1 MTTTQLVLRSTT
13 YHWRTNLAVV
23 LGVAAAVSVL
33 SGALLVGDSVRGS
46 LRDLAIGR
54 LGRTEQV
61 VSSVGFFREAL
72 ARDIHDASQNVT
84 TAPLIVATGFVTHD
98 TSGRRS
104 ADVVVYGVDDR
115 FWAFHG
121 QSDHP
126 GVLVSPP
133 LASELGAAANDTLLL
148 RLQKPSAIPVESLF
162 GRKDEIARTVRLTVT
177 AILPREQLGEFSL
190 QPRQA
195 EIRALFVPLAEIQRD
210 LGVTARVNTI
220 LASGGDDETLGAT
233 VRRVVTLEDLSA
245 TVAITDGPAV
255 VVESSAGIVS
265 DPLYAA
271 AVRAGT
277 AEGFKAIPVFTYLA
291 STIRKGDRQIP
302 YSLVTATNLEQAGL
316 SAGNSA
322 GGTQQGDSIVLNDW
336 AAHELQAVPGDEITL
351 EYFLWDGSAGLTTHA
366 GVFRLTRIVPIEGF
380 AADRRLAPAYP
391 GITAANSLSDWDPPF
406 PVDLSRVRPQDE
418 AYWKQYRTTPKAFI
432 EFERGRELW
441 KTRYGAATSVRFDV
455 RSGSDAAAAASRLRA
470 AMRPALQP
478 QAAGLTISAARRD
491 ALAASTG
498 ATDFGAY
505 FTVLQFFHRGI
516 GAAPGL
522 AVLSSR
528 HRAAAPA
535 SRDSTSLRV
544 HDCAGA
550 GSAGLGSAGAGHPRK
565 RARRS

>member
-1 MTTTQLVLRSTT
+1 MTTVQLVLRSTT

-61 VSSVGFFREAL
+61 VSSAGFFRDAL

-121 QSDHP
+121 QPDHS
-126 GVLVSPP
+126 GVLVSPS

-162 GRKDEIARTVRLTVT
+162 GRKDEIARTVRLTVN

-245 TVAITDGPAV
+245 TVAITDAPAV

-271 AVRAGT
+271 AVGAGT
-277 AEGFKAIPVFTYLA
+277 AEGFKPIPVFTYLA

-302 YSLVTATNLEQAGL
+302 YSLVTATDLEQAGL

-322 GGTQQGDSIVLNDW
+322 
-336 AAHELQAVPGDEITL
+336 
-351 EYFLWDGSAGLTTHA
+351 
-366 GVFRLTRIVPIEGF
+366 
-380 AADRRLAPAYP
+380 
-391 GITAANSLSDWDPPF
+391 
-406 PVDLSRVRPQDE
+406 E
-418 AYWKQYRTTPKAFI
+418 AINRAI
-432 EFERGRELW
+432 
-441 KTRYGAATSVRFDV
+441 
-455 RSGSDAAAAASRLRA
+455 RSS
-470 AMRPALQP
+470 
-478 QAAGLTISAARRD
+478 
-491 ALAASTG
+491 
-498 ATDFGAY
+498 
-505 FTVLQFFHRGI
+505 
-516 GAAPGL
+516 
-522 AVLSSR
+522 
-528 HRAAAPA
+528 
-535 SRDSTSLRV
+535 
-544 HDCAGA
+544 
-550 GSAGLGSAGAGHPRK
+550 
-565 RARRS
+565 